1 MELFTNLTLI
11 ACLCSALAVTC
22 ATVVIVDF
30 VTDASKRYKDRYIQ
44 ETSVQYDDI
53 LLQMPPGKIF
63 DLSLAFAAL
72 GGFLAIGIVTFF
84 SGTPSL
90 PKLFFFGPL
99 GLAAAFPVPRLYLRY
114 LKNQRL
120 LKFNEQLEDALLSIS
135 GSLKAGFSL
144 SQALDEIARA
154 NRHPIS
160 FEFNLLTQELR
171 LGVSF
176 EEAFTKMS
184 KRVGSKDFELVSIA
198 VITARQTGGELTNV
212 LERLAYVIRERLRIT
227 RKVAALTAQG
237 RLQAIIIGAMP
248 FLLLAAMAYIAPDM
262 VNAFLNSPLGLVVLL
277 VAIGLVVTGFLVI
290 RKITTIDI

>member
-1 MELFTNLTLI
+1 MELLTNLTLI

-22 ATVVIVDF
+22 ATIVIVDF
-30 VTDASKRYKDRYIQ
+30 ITEASNRYKERYIE

-53 LLQMPPGKIF
+53 LLQMPPEKIF
-63 DLSLAFAAL
+63 YLSLAFAGL
-72 GGFLAIGIVTFF
+72 GAFLGIAF
-84 SGTPSL
+84 
-90 PKLFFFGPL
+90 
-99 GLAAAFPVPRLYLRY
+99 AAFTGTLSAAKIFLFGTVGLVVAFPAPRFYLRF
-114 LKNQRL
+114 LKHQRL
-120 LKFNEQLEDALLSIS
+120 AKFNEQLEDALLSIS

-144 SQALDEIARA
+144 PQALDEIAKA

-176 EEAFTKMS
+176 DEAFTKMS
-184 KRVGSKDFELVSIA
+184 KRVGSKDFELVAIA

-227 RKVAALTAQG
+227 RKVSALTAQG

-262 VNAFLNSPLGLVVLL
+262 VNAFLNSPLGILL
-277 VAIGLVVTGFLVI
+277 LFAAIALVVTGFLVI
-290 RKITTIDI
+290 RKITNIDI